1 MRQEA
6 DSNEIVP
13 NELTDRRQLLYGT
26 VSIWNVQ
33 AYPPPPLPPVGWRKK
48 RFFIDFRK
56 WHYAADPVY
65 FEESISK
72 TLVNFAARS
81 PAFSVSLH
89 F

>member
-48 RFFIDFRK
+48 KIFFRF
-56 WHYAADPVY
+56 
-65 FEESISK
+65 SK
-72 TLVNFAARS
+72 MGTML
-81 PAFSVSLH
+81 PIQ
-89 F
+89 

>member
-33 AYPPPPLPPVGWRKK
+33 AYLPPLPPVGW
-48 RFFIDFRK
+48 
-56 WHYAADPVY
+56 
-65 FEESISK
+65 
-72 TLVNFAARS
+72 
-81 PAFSVSLH
+81 
-89 F
+89 